1 MSLPDTSRSGEL
13 GILLILSALMS
24 FSSISTD
31 LYLPALPTIAR
42 EFASPIGRVELSIST
57 FLIGFSLGQLF
68 WGPLGDRYGR
78 RRPIAA
84 GLVLFMVGSAG
95 CALSSTIAHFL
106 IWRVIQALGACAG
119 PVLARA
125 MVRDLYERERSAQM
139 LSTLMLMM
147 ALAPL
152 AGPLLGGQILT
163 IASWRSLFWLL
174 VAAGLLALAA
184 LRRLPE
190 TLPVGRRQRAALR
203 NAMAN
208 DLGLIRDPR
217 LIGYALAGGFYYAG
231 CYAFIAGTPFAYV
244 EYYGV
249 PARLYGLFFALN
261 VAGLMLANF
270 ANSRL
275 VMRQGSDRLFRF
287 ASALAALAGLALA
300 LDAVSGWGGL
310 AGLVLPIFVFMSLSG
325 FIVANSVASALAA
338 FPERAGAASS
348 LVGALHYGSGV
359 ISVALLD
366 AFADGTPAAMGLIV
380 GASGLGCLLAACLQ
394 QRAPRRVSGAARS
407 SR

>member
-1 MSLPDTSRSGEL
+1 
-13 GILLILSALMS
+13 
-24 FSSISTD
+24 
-31 LYLPALPTIAR
+31 
-42 EFASPIGRVELSIST
+42 
-57 FLIGFSLGQLF
+57 
-68 WGPLGDRYGR
+68 
-78 RRPIAA
+78 
-84 GLVLFMVGSAG
+84 
-95 CALSSTIAHFL
+95 
-106 IWRVIQALGACAG
+106 
-119 PVLARA
+119 
-125 MVRDLYERERSAQM
+125 M

-366 AFADGTPAAMGLIV
+366 AFADGTPATMGLIV

-394 QRAPRRVSGAARS
+394 QRAPHRVSAAARS